1 MFILNKKGNKRNG
14 GYMEESE
21 RNKRY
26 NDYVEAK
33 IAKTHAWPSLFNAF
47 WVGGI
52 VCTIGQ
58 VINDLILLI
67 FPAVATQSAWA
78 YTLIIL
84 IFLAS
89 FLTGLGV
96 FDKIGAYAGAGTIVP
111 ITGFSNS
118 IASPAIEFKNE
129 GIIFGMCAKMFIIA
143 GPVIVSGTV
152 ASIIVGLLY
161 LIF

>member
-1 MFILNKKGNKRNG
+1 MEKINTQKEYSEYVNKKSPNSPILK
-14 GYMEESE
+14 
-21 RNKRY
+21 
-26 NDYVEAK
+26 DC
-33 IAKTHAWPSLFNAF
+33 FNAF
-47 WVGGI
+47 WVGGLI
-52 VCTIGQ
+52 CTLGQ
-58 VINDLILLI
+58 VFNDLILYI
-67 FPAVATQSAWA
+67 FPNVSTQSAWA

-89 FLTGLGV
+89 FLTGIGV
-96 FDKIGAYAGAGTIVP
+96 FDKIGAFAGAGTIVP

-118 IASPAIEFKNE
+118 ITSPAIEFKNE

-152 ASIIVGLLY
+152 ASMIVGLIY